1 MTTTVM
7 LSPEQDEIRAV
18 ARDFLTA
25 RYPSDRIRE
34 LLATPTGFDESNW
47 REIAELGWTG
57 IALGEDQGGAGY
69 TVIERCLLMEE
80 MGRVLCPDP
89 YLSSAVL
96 AADAVALAGDG
107 EAAAE
112 VLAGIVDGSVRAT
125 LVAAGDLCAGAS
137 PAGEVIARATGDAF
151 ELVGPGGLV
160 FDGESAQLLIVA
172 AALPGGEVGL
182 FAVEPDSARVSRL
195 PVPTID
201 ETRKTAVIEFEGAPA
216 RRLDA
221 GAGTAAA
228 ITAALH
234 RGTLSLSAE
243 MVGGARRAI
252 EMTVAYMHE
261 REQFGG
267 PIGRFQA
274 LKHRLADLHVR
285 IDAARE
291 GVYAAADAIAD
302 EADDHIP
309 SMVAAAKYAASK
321 GYALTTAEAVQ
332 LHGGIGFTE
341 EHDIGLYYK
350 RALVSAEALGCA
362 ADQLERVAVGLDV

>member
-25 RYPSDRIRE
+25 RYPSARIRE
-34 LLATPTGFDESNW
+34 LMATPTGFDEAGW
-47 REIAELGWTG
+47 REIAELGWAG

-69 TVIERCLLMEE
+69 TMIERCLLMEE
-80 MGRVLCPDP
+80 MGRALFPDP

-107 EAAAE
+107 EAATE
-112 VLAGIVDGSVRAT
+112 ILAKIAAGSVRAT

-137 PAGEVIARATGDAF
+137 PAGGVTAAPTADGF
-151 ELVGPGGLV
+151 ELTGPGGLV
-160 FDGESAQLLIVA
+160 FDGASAQLLIVVA
-172 AALPGGEVGL
+172 SLAEGEVGL
-182 FAVEPDSARVSRL
+182 FAVEPDAAGVSRE
-195 PVPTID
+195 PTPTID
-201 ETRKTAVIEFEGAPA
+201 ETRKTAVIEFEGAAA

-221 GAGTAAA
+221 GAGTDVAIAAV
-228 ITAALH
+228 LH
-234 RGTLSLSAE
+234 RGALALAAE
-243 MVGGARRAI
+243 MVGGARQAI

-309 SMVAAAKYAASK
+309 SMVAAAKYAAST